1 MIPYWELSNNV
12 RSMFGVFSI
21 FLLIVAA
28 YISVTA
34 ASIHLKKG
42 YLLAVNILFVIVIFI
57 VQGIDDVNVQLRDGI
72 PFTFISEAIGR
83 LPYLMLALIL
93 AALSVCEILALRFLG
108 ERRKPALTPGAIK
121 ESMDALPDGICFFD
135 RDGQPLLV
143 NVQMNRLSSM
153 LYDSE
158 LLNAERFWNNLKS
171 GKGKRDTVLIRTDPT
186 VMIRTRDGKVW
197 DFRRKIL
204 MIGRVKIHELAA
216 YDVTGEYCL
225 GRELEKRNQRLGEIN
240 GRLRAYSLE
249 VNRITREEEILN
261 AKIRI
266 HDDVG
271 RSLLAFRSFLVQP
284 RERLDRGR
292 LLLLWKNIVTA
303 LRNEV
308 FSPEQSSG
316 WEQLQKAAE
325 ALDVEMVLD
334 GKLPEGK
341 GCREILITAL
351 HECLTNTVKH
361 AHGSRIFLSIRKD
374 ETGVTAE
381 LCNDGKPPSDEVKET
396 GGLLNL
402 RFAVECA
409 GGKMSI
415 ESKPRFILR
424 IRLPKGENADEK
436 NKSNDCG

>member
-93 AALSVCEILALRFLG
+93 SALSVCEILPLRFLG

-240 GRLRAYSLE
+240 GRPVSYTHLTLPTK
-249 VNRITREEEILN
+249 RI
-261 AKIRI
+261 
-266 HDDVG
+266 V
-271 RSLLAFRSFLVQP
+271 
-284 RERLDRGR
+284 
-292 LLLLWKNIVTA
+292 
-303 LRNEV
+303 
-308 FSPEQSSG
+308 
-316 WEQLQKAAE
+316 
-325 ALDVEMVLD
+325 
-334 GKLPEGK
+334 
-341 GCREILITAL
+341 
-351 HECLTNTVKH
+351 
-361 AHGSRIFLSIRKD
+361 
-374 ETGVTAE
+374 
-381 LCNDGKPPSDEVKET
+381 
-396 GGLLNL
+396 
-402 RFAVECA
+402 
-409 GGKMSI
+409 
-415 ESKPRFILR
+415 
-424 IRLPKGENADEK
+424 
-436 NKSNDCG
+436 

>member
-1 MIPYWELSNNV
+1 
-12 RSMFGVFSI
+12 
-21 FLLIVAA
+21 
-28 YISVTA
+28 
-34 ASIHLKKG
+34 
-42 YLLAVNILFVIVIFI
+42 
-57 VQGIDDVNVQLRDGI
+57 
-72 PFTFISEAIGR
+72 
-83 LPYLMLALIL
+83 
-93 AALSVCEILALRFLG
+93 
-108 ERRKPALTPGAIK
+108 
-121 ESMDALPDGICFFD
+121 
-135 RDGQPLLV
+135 
-143 NVQMNRLSSM
+143 
-153 LYDSE
+153 
-158 LLNAERFWNNLKS
+158 
-171 GKGKRDTVLIRTDPT
+171 
-186 VMIRTRDGKVW
+186 
-197 DFRRKIL
+197 

-284 RERLDRGR
+284 RERRDRGR

-424 IRLPKGENADEK
+424 IILPKGENADEK